1 MIMNKQNLNST
12 PAIATPTTLV
22 QGLNQL
28 LAETY
33 VVYLKTQNFHWN
45 VTGPM
50 FFSYHLLFESHYKE
64 LAGAVDELAER
75 IRALGSFAPGSFVA
89 YEKLSKIKEETNL
102 PKALHMISLLRDN
115 NKTIIETIKKILPLA
130 EVADDEGTA
139 DLLIKRLGIHEK
151 SVWMLE
157 SHLEE

>member
-1 MIMNKQNLNST
+1 MNKQNLNST
-12 PAIATPTTLV
+12 PAIATTTTVV

-50 FFSYHLLFESHYKE
+50 FYSYHLLFESQYKE
-64 LAGAVDELAER
+64 LALAIDELAER

-102 PKALHMISLLRDN
+102 PKALHMISLLSAN
-115 NKTIIETIKKILPLA
+115 NKMIIETIKKVLPSA
-130 EVADDEGTA
+130 EAAGDEGTA

>member
-1 MIMNKQNLNST
+1 M
-12 PAIATPTTLV
+12 
-22 QGLNQL
+22 
-28 LAETY
+28 
-33 VVYLKTQNFHWN
+33 
-45 VTGPM
+45 
-50 FFSYHLLFESHYKE
+50 
-64 LAGAVDELAER
+64 AGAVDELAER

>member
-1 MIMNKQNLNST
+1 MMNKPNLNAT
-12 PAIATPTTLV
+12 PAITAPTTVV
-22 QGLNQL
+22 QALNQL

-45 VTGPM
+45 VIGPM
-50 FFSYHLLFESHYKE
+50 FYSYHLLFESQYKE
-64 LAGAVDELAER
+64 LSGAVDELAER

-102 PKALHMISLLRDN
+102 PKALHMISLLCDN
-115 NKTIIETIKKILPLA
+115 NKMIIETIKKALPVA
-130 EVADDEGTA
+130 EAAGDESTA
-139 DLLIKRLGIHEK
+139 DLLIKRLGVHEK

>member
-1 MIMNKQNLNST
+1 MNKHNLNST

-50 FFSYHLLFESHYKE
+50 FYSYHLLFESQYKE

>member
-1 MIMNKQNLNST
+1 MNKHNLNST

-50 FFSYHLLFESHYKE
+50 FYSYHLLFESQYKE

-75 IRALGSFAPGSFVA
+75 IRALGSFAPGSFAA

-115 NKTIIETIKKILPLA
+115 NKMVIETIKKILPLA
-130 EVADDEGTA
+130 EAADDEGTA

>member
-1 MIMNKQNLNST
+1 MNKQNLNST
-12 PAIATPTTLV
+12 SAIATPTTLV

-50 FFSYHLLFESHYKE
+50 FYSYHLLFESQYKE

-115 NKTIIETIKKILPLA
+115 NKMVIETIKKILPLA
-130 EVADDEGTA
+130 EAADDEGTA